1 MIPEFP
7 GERDLESFVSHAI
20 KGATTMRKHF
30 GLPFFGSCAVLVA
43 GTVLSSSSWA
53 LAQGSVSFAE
63 PSSRASFL
71 LAGESYSSSSSSFGR
86 TGAFRE
92 AAGPEAPEP
101 SGDSGLAGIM
111 RPTGA
116 APTSS
121 IRPFSAVAVAL
132 KVGSGGIG
140 FDVATPL
147 ARHFNLRSGA
157 SFFSYNTTL
166 TEDGL
171 NITGAIKFQNAS
183 ASLDY
188 YPFHGG
194 FRISPGIT
202 FRNNNAMN
210 AAINVPGGQ
219 SFSLGDGDYISDPAD
234 PIHGT
239 AAFAFGTS
247 NFAPRLT
254 MGFGNML
261 PRNGSRFSFPVEVG
275 FEYIA
280 QPTVHLSFAGT
291 ACGTQV
297 QPDGSTDAGC
307 GSVDPSDV
315 AQEQADLQSDLSA
328 LRFYPI
334 VSFGVSMRLGH
345 IRQNQ

>member
-1 MIPEFP
+1 
-7 GERDLESFVSHAI
+7 
-20 KGATTMRKHF
+20 MRKQA
-30 GLPFFGSCAVLVA
+30 GLPFFESCAVLIA
-43 GTVLSSSSWA
+43 GIVLSSSSCA
-53 LAQGSVSFAE
+53 RAQGSVSFAE

-71 LAGESYSSSSSSFGR
+71 LAGESYPSSFSR
-86 TGAFRE
+86 FSHTAAFRE

-101 SGDSGLAGIM
+101 AGDSGLSGII
-111 RPTGA
+111 RPSAA
-116 APTSS
+116 APTVGV
-121 IRPFSAVAVAL
+121 RPFSGVAVAL

-188 YPFHGG
+188 YPFHNG
-194 FRISPGIT
+194 FRISPGIS

-210 AAINVPGGQ
+210 AVINVPGGQ
-219 SFSLGDGDYISDPAD
+219 SFSLGDGDYTSDPAD

-239 AAFAFGTS
+239 AAFAFGSS

-275 FEYIA
+275 FEYIS
-280 QPTVHLSFAGT
+280 QPTVLLTFAGT
-291 ACGTQV
+291 ACGSQV

-307 GSVDPSDV
+307 GSVDQSDV
-315 AQEQADLQSDLSA
+315 AQEQANLQSDLSP

-334 VSFGVSMRLGH
+334 VSFGVSMRLGRIH
-345 IRQNQ
+345 QNQ